1 MCLGLLAQTR
11 LDRLQAQL
19 KSENISA
26 AVSQPE
32 LTDEAPCDT
41 QLQCPTCTPC
51 TSCVEETRALT
62 SGLPAQPRGKNLC
75 APCTFPTP
83 CFTPSR
89 PGSSEPLPQDKAQPL
104 PRHASHAICQ
114 CGIEKGQANELAAL
128 GKRSGRCQVPRTRKL
143 SRVADFSRR
152 FPSAPS

>member
-51 TSCVEETRALT
+51 TSCVEETV
-62 SGLPAQPRGKNLC
+62 SGDHSSASDVW
-75 APCTFPTP
+75 A
-83 CFTPSR
+83 TPSR
-89 PGSSEPLPQDKAQPL
+89 SPVGLL
-104 PRHASHAICQ
+104 R
-114 CGIEKGQANELAAL
+114 G
-128 GKRSGRCQVPRTRKL
+128 
-143 SRVADFSRR
+143 
-152 FPSAPS
+152 